1 MKFLS
6 KEEEEKHLLDAHG
19 VVKGLLL
26 DCGQCQQQFAE
37 TTKFRKTIK
46 NIAFIICLYKKK
58 FQQHQIIITSILF
71 YNIFLF
77 IFLREHFKLPHPH
90 HCADCEHKFVT
101 PQVQFLK

>member
-46 NIAFIICLYKKK
+46 NIAFIIFLYKKMSATSNYNN
-58 FQQHQIIITSILF
+58 FYIILQYF
-71 YNIFLF
+71 YFYF
-77 IFLREHFKLPHPH
+77 SQRAF
-90 HCADCEHKFVT
+90 
-101 PQVQFLK
+101 

>member
-1 MKFLS
+1 MTQHSFNGESLEITKTVPLTISIYPRFACTSCPMKFLS

-46 NIAFIICLYKKK
+46 DIAFIICLSKKYI
-58 FQQHQIIITSILF
+58 QHQIMLT
-71 YNIFLF
+71 
-77 IFLREHFKLPHPH
+77 
-90 HCADCEHKFVT
+90 
-101 PQVQFLK
+101 

>member
-19 VVKGLLL
+19 IVKGLLL

-46 NIAFIICLYKKK
+46 NIAFIICLSKKIYTTSN
-58 FQQHQIIITSILF
+58 HANLDIIFTKI
-71 YNIFLF
+71 IF
-77 IFLREHFKLPHPH
+77 
-90 HCADCEHKFVT
+90 FVS
-101 PQVQFLK
+101 QRAF